1 MIQAPSAKAE
11 GAFLYKNQRP
21 KRKQLI
27 LYPDLFIINILRTTT
42 VLGAAGLAA
51 SGREEDMR
59 KIAAFLVY
67 LLAFVM
73 FLAMGGLFLGYW
85 VSHSEQNVSYVY
97 VGDLNVSGK
106 TRDETEALLRSNGWG
121 DRETT
126 PLTVTTFRGERFQ
139 VDPIRSG
146 VATPV
151 ETLANRA
158 YAVGHDADMITNLFA
173 AYEVYQH
180 PVDITRIE
188 QPIDT
193 AYLDGL
199 IDDCI
204 SRVQSNM
211 GDEDYT
217 VDTQAGTLTL
227 IKGRNQLNFD
237 RDDFRNT
244 IITAL
249 RYGQNELYY
258 NRLTNAV
265 TMPDFDAIRASIRKE
280 PADAYYLDNRT
291 YAVSEEVVGCDFDV
305 NDARARWEA
314 ANPGDTVAIPL
325 NIVRPQV
332 TAESLRSQLFRDLL
346 GACLTKFPNSGE
358 NRRANLQLCAAK
370 IDGYIV
376 NPGEVFSYNDVVG
389 ERTEEA
395 GFKPAPAYVD
405 GAEKDEIGGGACQV
419 SSTLY
424 AATAFAFLETV
435 ERSNH
440 VFKVSYMQRGTDA
453 TVTIP
458 AEGKAIDFKFR
469 NNKSYPVKIKAE
481 FNNEDSTINVEVWGT
496 LEDWDYMPVE
506 FDNTY
511 GWEHDY
517 DRVIA
522 PAYPDRPGFKIKF
535 QVDTYGFEDD
545 FSTGYRTIT
554 HRLVIDQNGNTVED
568 TVLNPGTPGNYAM
581 DTYYQHPE

>member
-1 MIQAPSAKAE
+1 
-11 GAFLYKNQRP
+11 
-21 KRKQLI
+21 
-27 LYPDLFIINILRTTT
+27 
-42 VLGAAGLAA
+42 
-51 SGREEDMR
+51 MR
-59 KIAAFLVY
+59 KFAAFLVY
-67 LLAFVM
+67 LIAFAVII
-73 FLAMGGLFLGYW
+73 AMGGLFLGYW
-85 VSHSEQNVSYVY
+85 VTNSEEILSYVY
-97 VGDLNVSGK
+97 VGDVNVSGK
-106 TRDETEALLRSNGWG
+106 TREETEALLRSTGWG

-126 PLTVTTFRGERFQ
+126 PLTVTTFRGVQFQ
-139 VDPIRSG
+139 VDPVRSG

-151 ETLANRA
+151 ETLADRA
-158 YAVGHDADMITNLFA
+158 YAVGHDGDMISNLITA
-173 AYEVYQH
+173 WDVYQH
-180 PVDITRIE
+180 PVDITRTE
-188 QPIDT
+188 ERIDI
-193 AYLDGL
+193 AYLDSL

-204 SRVQSNM
+204 SRVQSDM
-211 GDEDYT
+211 GSEEYT
-217 VDTQAGTLTL
+217 VDANGAKLTM

-237 RDDFRNT
+237 RDDFRST
-244 IITAL
+244 VITAL
-249 RYGQNELYY
+249 RFGQSDIYY
-258 NRLTNAV
+258 NRLVNEITP
-265 TMPDFDAIRASIRKE
+265 PDFEAIHAALWQE
-280 PADAYYLDNRT
+280 PADAYYAD
-291 YAVSEEVVGCDFDV
+291 AVSYTVVDEVVGCTFDV
-305 NDARARWEA
+305 AAARALWDA
-314 ANPGDTVAIPL
+314 AAPGDVVTIPL
-325 NIVRPQV
+325 EIVKPAV
-332 TAESLRSQLFRDLL
+332 TGESLRGQLFHDLL

-358 NRRANLQLCAAK
+358 NRRSNLALCASK

-376 NPGEVFSYNDVVG
+376 NPGEVFSYNEVVG

-458 AEGKAIDFKFR
+458 AEGKVIDFKFR
-469 NNKSYPVKIKAE
+469 NNKSYPIKIKTY
-481 FNNEDSTINVEVWGT
+481 FNNEESTIGVEIWGT
-496 LEDWDYMPVE
+496 LEEGDYMPVE

-535 QVDTYGFEDD
+535 QVETWGFEDD
-545 FSTGYRTIT
+545 FSTGYRTLT
-554 HRLVIDQNGNTVED
+554 HRLVIDQDGNTVED
-568 TVLNPGTPGNYAM
+568 TVLNPGTPEHYAL

>member
-1 MIQAPSAKAE
+1 MKK
-11 GAFLYKNQRP
+11 F
-21 KRKQLI
+21 
-27 LYPDLFIINILRTTT
+27 
-42 VLGAAGLAA
+42 
-51 SGREEDMR
+51 
-59 KIAAFLVY
+59 AAFLVY
-67 LLAFVM
+67 LLAFAVII
-73 FLAMGGLFLGYW
+73 AMGGLFLGYW
-85 VSHSEQNVSYVY
+85 VSNSEENLSYVY
-97 VGDLNVSGK
+97 VGDVNVSGK
-106 TRDETEALLRSNGWG
+106 TRDETEALLRSAGWG

-126 PLTVTTFRGERFQ
+126 PLTVTTFRGVQFK

-151 ETLANRA
+151 ESLVDSA
-158 YAVGHDADMITNLFA
+158 YAVGHDGDMVSNLITA
-173 AYEVYQH
+173 WHVYQH
-180 PVDITRIE
+180 PVDITRNE
-188 QPIDT
+188 RPIDT

-204 SRVQSNM
+204 ARVQSNM
-211 GDEDYT
+211 GSEDYT
-217 VDTQAGTLTL
+217 IDTKAETLTM
-227 IKGRNQLNFD
+227 IKGRNQMNFD
-237 RDDFRNT
+237 RNDFRDT
-244 IITAL
+244 VITAL
-249 RYGQNELYY
+249 RYGQSEMYY
-258 NRLTNAV
+258 NRLTNEI
-265 TMPDFDAIRASIRKE
+265 TMPDFDAIHASIWKE

-291 YAVSEEVVGCDFDV
+291 YAVQDEVVGCTFDV

-314 ANPGDTVAIPL
+314 ASPGDTVTIPL
-325 NIVRPQV
+325 EITRPAV
-332 TAESLRSQLFRDLL
+332 TGESLRSQLFRDLL

-358 NRRANLQLCAAK
+358 NRRSNLALCASK
-370 IDGYIV
+370 IDGYIL
-376 NPGEVFSYNDVVG
+376 NPGEIFSYNEVVG

-458 AEGKAIDFKFR
+458 AEGKVIDFKFR
-469 NNKSYPVKIKAE
+469 NNKNYPIQIKTY
-481 FNNEDSTINVEVWGT
+481 FNNEDSTIGVEIWGT
-496 LEDWDYMPVE
+496 LEEWDYMPVE

-535 QVDTYGFEDD
+535 NVETWGFEDD
-545 FSTGYRTIT
+545 FSTGYRTLT
-554 HRLVIDQNGNTVED
+554 HRLVIDQDGHTVED
-568 TVLNPGTPGNYAM
+568 TVLNPGTPGNYAL

>member
-1 MIQAPSAKAE
+1 MK
-11 GAFLYKNQRP
+11 
-21 KRKQLI
+21 
-27 LYPDLFIINILRTTT
+27 
-42 VLGAAGLAA
+42 
-51 SGREEDMR
+51 

-67 LLAFVM
+67 LLAFAVII
-73 FLAMGGLFLGYW
+73 AMGGFFLGYW
-85 VSHSEQNVSYVY
+85 ISNTEENLSYVY
-97 VGDLNVSGK
+97 VGDINVSGK
-106 TRDETEALLRSNGWG
+106 TRDETEAMLRSSGWG

-126 PLTVTTFRGERFQ
+126 PLTVTTFRGVEFQ
-139 VDPIRSG
+139 VDPVRSG

-151 ETLANRA
+151 ESLANRA
-158 YAVGHDADMITNLFA
+158 YAVGHDADMITNLIT
-173 AYEVYQH
+173 AYHVYQH
-180 PVDITRIE
+180 PVDITRTE
-188 QPIDT
+188 QLIDN

-199 IDDCI
+199 IDSCI
-204 SRVQSNM
+204 QRVQSNM

-217 VDTQAGTLTL
+217 IDTKAETLTL
-227 IKGRNQLNFD
+227 VKGRNQMNFD
-237 RDDFRNT
+237 RVDFRNT
-244 IITAL
+244 IISAL
-249 RYGQNELYY
+249 RYGQSEMYY
-258 NRLTNAV
+258 NRLTNEI
-265 TMPDFDAIRASIRKE
+265 TPPDFDAIHAAIWKE

-291 YAVSEEVVGCDFDV
+291 YAVQDEVVGCTFDV

-314 ANPGDTVAIPL
+314 AAPGDTVVIPL
-325 NIVRPQV
+325 QITRPEI
-332 TAESLRSQLFRDLL
+332 TGDSLRSQVFHDLL

-358 NRRANLQLCAAK
+358 NRRSNLQLCASK
-370 IDGYIV
+370 INGFVV

-435 ERSNH
+435 ERTNH
-440 VFKVSYMQRGTDA
+440 MFKVSYMQRGTDA

-458 AEGKAIDFKFR
+458 AEGKVIDFKFR
-469 NNKSYPVKIKAE
+469 NNKNYPIQIRTY
-481 FNNEDSTINVEVWGT
+481 FNNEESTIGVEIWGT
-496 LEDWDYMPVE
+496 LEDSDYMPVE
-506 FDNTY
+506 FDNSY

-535 QVDTYGFEDD
+535 NVETWAFEDD
-545 FSTGYRTIT
+545 FSTGYRTLT
-554 HRLVIDQNGNTVED
+554 HRVVIDEDGHTVED
-568 TVLNPGTPGNYAM
+568 TVLNPGTPEHYAL

>member
-1 MIQAPSAKAE
+1 
-11 GAFLYKNQRP
+11 
-21 KRKQLI
+21 
-27 LYPDLFIINILRTTT
+27 
-42 VLGAAGLAA
+42 
-51 SGREEDMR
+51 MR
-59 KIAAFLVY
+59 KFAAFLVY
-67 LLAFVM
+67 LLAFAVII
-73 FLAMGGLFLGYW
+73 AMGGLFLGYW
-85 VSHSEQNVSYVY
+85 VSNSEENLSYVY
-97 VGDLNVSGK
+97 VGDINVSGK
-106 TRDETEALLRSNGWG
+106 TRDETEAILRSGGWS

-126 PLTVTTFRGERFQ
+126 PLTVTTFRGVQFQ

-146 VATPV
+146 VAMPV
-151 ETLANRA
+151 DSLVDSA
-158 YAVGHDADMITNLFA
+158 YAVGHDGDMISNLITA
-173 AYEVYQH
+173 WHVYQH
-180 PVDITRIE
+180 PVDITRNE
-188 QPIDT
+188 RPIDN

-204 SRVQSNM
+204 ARVQSNM
-211 GDEDYT
+211 GSEEYT
-217 VDTQAGTLTL
+217 VDTDAETLTMV
-227 IKGRNQLNFD
+227 KGRNQMNFD

-249 RYGQNELYY
+249 RYGQSEMYY
-258 NRLTNAV
+258 NRLTNAI
-265 TMPDFDAIRASIRKE
+265 TEPDFNAIHTAVWKE
-280 PADAYYLDNRT
+280 PADAYYIDERT
-291 YAVSEEVVGCDFDV
+291 YAVKDEVVGCNFDV

-314 ANPGDTVAIPL
+314 ASPGDTVTIPL
-325 NIVRPQV
+325 QV
-332 TAESLRSQLFRDLL
+332 TRPAVTGESLRSQLFHDLL

-358 NRRANLQLCAAK
+358 NRRSNLALCASK

-376 NPGEVFSYNDVVG
+376 NPGEIFSYNEVVG

-424 AATAFAFLETV
+424 AATAFAVLETV
-435 ERSNH
+435 ERTNH
-440 VFKVSYMQRGTDA
+440 MFKVSYMQRGTDA

-458 AEGKAIDFKFR
+458 AEGKVIDFKFR
-469 NNKSYPVKIKAE
+469 NNKSYPVQIKAY
-481 FNNEDSTINVEVWGT
+481 FNNEDSTIGVEIWGT
-496 LEDWDYMPVE
+496 LEERDYMPIE

-535 QVDTYGFEDD
+535 NVETWGFEDD
-545 FSTGYRTIT
+545 FSTGYRTLT
-554 HRLVIDQNGNTVED
+554 HRLVIDQDGHTVED
-568 TVLNPGTPGNYAM
+568 TVLNPGTPGNYAL